1 MQKPKKDENQLTI
14 DEIYVQGGFN
24 YDYIY
29 HMMTLINKKTSP
41 AMIKYALKTILRDYL
56 NFEGLKYDD
65 IYYKIKDKE
74 LHEFTSRT
82 RFARY
87 KQALIG
93 YFNSFSK
100 YGIWLND
107 YFEKD
112 INDYIER
119 REYEGRN
126 ENERKLKKEKARER
140 MIISQ
145 KNRWVGKFDKMFPLH
160 LLVVLQINFIYGL
173 NTLFDMNNRG
183 CYAHFIRGIK
193 AGNTVRSLIEK
204 KFFIKATDAI
214 LFETRKGG
222 IINSGEPYSFGRFII
237 LLEKVTDN
245 LKTLFKYIFIEYGIT
260 RAYTNYTHLLEE
272 NNLLLLAL
280 EDKRKLAGEIIKVA
294 EAFDKQYKTT
304 IVKDIIKLGCENG
317 ELTKEN
323 DFELKVYT
331 GPEHRLL
338 RKPECKYTDF
348 YYRTIEQDRGNN
360 YGKDAY
366 FTQYNTEGKEIKT
379 IITSAQMMRTEEIH
393 NKYISSIISRLGIEL
408 KNAHVRHPEQ
418 EKKMEEEIP
427 RDVFEDISK
436 EISINELEN
445 VTENDFEIKDTE
457 MDDMDDMDEMEIKEE
472 NSEDYSNED
481 AEKYINDI
489 LDQQEFNSK

>member
-14 DEIYVQGGFN
+14 EDVYVREGYK

-29 HMMTLINKKTSP
+29 NMMTLIDKKTPP
-41 AMIKYALKTILRDYL
+41 AIIKYALKTILRDYL

-74 LHEFTSRT
+74 FKEFTSRK
-82 RFARY
+82 RFQRY
-87 KQALIG
+87 KQALINYFG
-93 YFNSFSK
+93 SFSNYGKWLDRYFNS
-100 YGIWLND
+100 
-107 YFEKD
+107 D
-112 INDYIER
+112 INDYIDR
-119 REYEGRN
+119 REYKGNTEK
-126 ENERKLKKEKARER
+126 ERKTRKEKIRE
-140 MIISQ
+140 MMMISQ
-145 KNRWVGKFDKMFPLH
+145 KNRWLGKFDKMFPLH
-160 LLVVLQINFIYGL
+160 LLVALQINFIYGL

-193 AGNTVRSLIEK
+193 AGNTERSLIEK
-204 KFFIKATDAI
+204 KFFIKATDTI

-222 IINSGEPYSFGRFII
+222 IINSGDPYSFERFII
-237 LLEKVTDN
+237 LLEKVTEN
-245 LKTLFKYIFIEYGIT
+245 LKSLFKYIFIEYGIT

-272 NNLLLLAL
+272 NKLLLLAL
-280 EDKRKLAGEIIKVA
+280 EDKRQLAGQIIKVA

-304 IVKDIIKLGCENG
+304 IVKDIIEHGCKMG
-317 ELTKEN
+317 DLTKEN
-323 DFELKVYT
+323 GFELKVYT

-338 RKPECKYTDF
+338 GKPDCKYTDF

-379 IITSAQMMRTEEIH
+379 IITSAQMMRTEELH

-418 EKKMEEEIP
+418 ERKKMEEEIP
-427 RDVFEDISK
+427 RDVLEDILK
-436 EISINELEN
+436 EMTINELEN
-445 VTENDFEIKDTE
+445 ASENDFDATDTETDDFEIK
-457 MDDMDDMDEMEIKEE
+457 EE
-472 NSEDYSNED
+472 VSEDYSSEEV
-481 AEKYINDI
+481 EKYINDI
-489 LDQQEFNSK
+489 LDQQETNSK